1 MTTTVESFVTLFV
14 TPTRRRIFGCTECAK
29 AAEARGLTEIAERAT
44 AAVRADEAVL
54 ELERAR
60 RAPPRAAQHA
70 ETALERDARI
80 DHALTAIDQTLAH
93 VARVFGEESERGQKA
108 TALRKR
114 VFPLGVTGVTAL
126 PYVEQYGE
134 VKSLLTKLEGD
145 WAADVQSSMIA
156 PFVAQL
162 AELNPGYGAIL
173 NPAPDP
179 RPTADEVR
187 AANAKGQRRLLALV
201 ATILGRFPDDTDTD
215 IAARDALLGPIA
227 RQNDALRELR
237 RTRGG
242 GGDPATLD
250 LPDPDAP
257 PAADPTTTPAS
268 NAPDEPPT
276 A

>member
-1 MTTTVESFVTLFV
+1 MTTTVESFVALFV
-14 TPTRRRIFGCTECAK
+14 TPTRRRIFACTECAK
-29 AAEARGLTEIAERAT
+29 AAEARGLNDLAERAM

-70 ETALERDARI
+70 ETAPERDARI

-93 VARVFGEESERGQKA
+93 IARVFGEESERGQRA
-108 TALRKR
+108 TALRGKI
-114 VFPLGVTGVTAL
+114 FPLGVTGVTAL

-134 VKSLLTKLEGD
+134 VKSLLAKLQGE
-145 WAADVQSSMIA
+145 WAADVDATMIA
-156 PFVAQL
+156 PFIAQL

-173 NPAPDP
+173 NPAPDA

-187 AANAKGQRRLLALV
+187 AENAKGQRRLLALV

-237 RTRGG
+237 RARGG

-250 LPDPDAP
+250 LPDPDAAP
-257 PAADPTTTPAS
+257 VADSMTASADATSEAPAL
-268 NAPDEPPT
+268 
-276 A
+276 